1 MAITPT
7 PSRAGGGGGREPI
20 TPTGVKNKQ
29 FAQTLTARLRLN
41 EQYTKGASDL
51 VYRLA
56 GSLGEDSAVR
66 HVAAFAVGFG
76 LLMLSLS
83 GASAAETVYCSAEN
97 QLPHGT
103 YRHVDAGAGCV
114 LEEQHILVGSLVI
127 DAPSDSS
134 VVVGSHVLDDVAVF
148 GGNVEIDGARVGGS
162 IYAISAANVTIT
174 NSWVGGDIWN
184 TCSCLGSSV
193 ANNDVDGS
201 VLLDGAGSELVVVT
215 DNVIGGDLFVQ
226 NASGG
231 FNIDRNRVG
240 GHFRLA
246 GSIAHQGSST
256 GASSTV
262 HANHVDGRFELSR
275 NRVNDIFD
283 EGPDAGPALVVSTN
297 VVQGHAGVFQNGGD
311 RGLEFLNNQIGGALV
326 CSSNT
331 DLVHSGNTARTRFG
345 ECTD

>member
-1 MAITPT
+1 
-7 PSRAGGGGGREPI
+7 
-20 TPTGVKNKQ
+20 VK
-29 FAQTLTARLRLN
+29 
-41 EQYTKGASDL
+41 
-51 VYRLA
+51 RLA
-56 GSLGEDSAVR
+56 PLAI
-66 HVAAFAVGFG
+66 AFG
-76 LLMLSLS
+76 LLVLSLS

-97 QLPHGT
+97 PLPHGT

-162 IYAISAANVTIT
+162 IYAISAANVTMT
-174 NSWVGGDIWN
+174 DSWVGGDIWN
-184 TCSCLGSSV
+184 TCGCLGSSV

-201 VLLDGAGSELVVVT
+201 VLLDGAGSEFVTVT

-226 NASGG
+226 NPSGG
-231 FNIDRNRVG
+231 VTLDRNRIG

-246 GSIAHQGSST
+246 DTTAHQG
-256 GASSTV
+256 ASTV
-262 HANHVDGRFELSR
+262 NGNHVAGRFELSR
-275 NRVNDIFD
+275 NRVNDIFG
-283 EGPDAGPALVVSTN
+283 EGPEAGPSLVVSAN
-297 VVQGHAGVFQNGGD
+297 VVQGHAGVFQNS
-311 RGLEFLNNQIGGALV
+311 GLELLGNQIVGALV

-331 DLVHSGNTARTRFG
+331 DLVQSGNTARTRFG